1 MEGSGKISG
10 TIEVLEH
17 ALDEKNTGLFSEGMS
32 ALLQSVLT
40 QIKQTEKLL
49 YSAECK

>member
-1 MEGSGKISG
+1 MNR
-10 TIEVLEH
+10 
-17 ALDEKNTGLFSEGMS
+17 ALDEKNTDLFSDGMS
-32 ALLQSVLT
+32 ALLQYVLT